1 MVAEEK
7 YKSIEFKLKEY
18 QKNASMYTTSH
29 PGMVSQPEKNFRSYI
44 DNQVDMMSRLSCDKL
59 KYRILTHNAE

>member
-1 MVAEEK
+1 MERKRMVAEEK

-29 PGMVSQPEKNFRSYI
+29 PGMVS
-44 DNQVDMMSRLSCDKL
+44 
-59 KYRILTHNAE
+59 

>member
-1 MVAEEK
+1 MKIPDLAVDSNKVNLKMERKRMVAEEK

-29 PGMVSQPEKNFRSYI
+29 PGMVS
-44 DNQVDMMSRLSCDKL
+44 
-59 KYRILTHNAE
+59 